1 VLLSVILV
9 GCTPKRVVRDADFS
23 PAPPAAAEVPTPEP
37 DMPAPVPRGATG
49 AAPRQAPA
57 AGRQLGYEAAT
68 MARAQLGK
76 PYQWGAQG
84 PDRFDCS
91 GLVCH
96 VYGSLGVDMPRVSR
110 DQARRGDEVARGKL
124 QPGDLVFF
132 ATDGKSINHV
142 GIYIGD
148 DEFVHAP
155 RRHEPVRTDRLDN
168 AYWRQ
173 RYRTARRVS

>member
-1 VLLSVILV
+1 VLLAILA
-9 GCTPKRVVRDADFS
+9 GCAPKRVVRDGDFA
-23 PAPPAAAEVPTPEP
+23 PAPSDEVQAPAREP

-49 AAPRQAPA
+49 SAPRHEPA
-57 AGRQLGYEAAT
+57 AGRQLGQEAAT
-68 MARAQLGK
+68 MAKAQLGK

-110 DQARRGDEVARGKL
+110 DQARRGDEVERGRL

-132 ATDGKSINHV
+132 ATDGNSINHV
-142 GIYIGD
+142 GIYIGR

-155 RRHEPVRTDRLDN
+155 RRHEPVRTDSLDN